1 MKKSARPNDELS
13 FQGRVLARCL
23 AEDLRHIQAGKKDDG
38 VIEATSTVTRP
49 DGGRLDITNVG
60 GDGDLV

>member
-1 MKKSARPNDELS
+1 MKKGAKYNDEPS
-13 FQGRVLARCL
+13 IQGRVLARCL

-38 VIEATSTVTRP
+38 VIKATSTVTRP
-49 DGGRLDITNVG
+49 DGGRLDITNIG